1 MTQKKKAELQRKLA
15 VAPVAK
21 PPDGLAERIKAD
33 IPKYLFDADR
43 ERRQLSRSI
52 GLNLRVAASILLLI
66 GGAFLMIAVLSRT
79 ESQKAPVASATGA
92 PAAAPMQVADQAKEN
107 DAYISPARAEAPPA
121 VEAQTEKKDLRAKP
135 SSAIGAVGGKLTTTA
150 AANEGA
156 RRAREDE
163 SESRDQ
169 VLAVPPPQA
178 PPTVAAS
185 APAVPP
191 PLAAAEPRPESPR
204 QAPALADATS
214 KSRAAVMS
222 EAFAA
227 SIAPLDQ
234 SQLFG
239 ISVDRKAFDRLKGAI
254 EIGARPDP
262 RDVDVEALVNYFAGP
277 APRTRDVRLDVE
289 VTSAPANSGVCCV
302 LRVTVDTPPS
312 DSPFIGKD
320 AELEIAFDRD
330 VVRDFSRSGG
340 EQSTKLVQ
348 PVLPPNASVTAL
360 YDFQLKPNPPRRTP
374 IATVTLR
381 YRTLPRDRE
390 RTIVETVRLGD
401 IKRSW
406 STGSRRHRLA
416 SLGAMWAETLRDSG
430 RAAEVA
436 VKAEELSKQQP
447 ADERARDLAKAAG
460 RTQEKAQEQR

>member
-33 IPKYLFDADR
+33 IPKHLFDADR

-52 GLNLRVAASILLLI
+52 GMSLRVAASILLLI
-66 GGAFLMIAVLSRT
+66 GGAFLMIAVLTRS
-79 ESQKAPVASATGA
+79 ESQKAPVASVTVA
-92 PAAAPMQVADQAKEN
+92 PATAPAQVADQAKEN
-107 DAYISPARAEAPPA
+107 DAYAPPARAEAPPA
-121 VEAQTEKKDLRAKP
+121 VVAQTEKKDLRAKP
-135 SSAIGAVGGKLTTTA
+135 SSALGAVGGKLGTTA
-150 AANEGA
+150 VANEGA

-163 SESRDQ
+163 SESRDV
-169 VLAVPPPQA
+169 VLAVPPPPAA
-178 PPTVAAS
+178 PPAVAA
-185 APAVPP
+185 APAATPP
-191 PLAAAEPRPESPR
+191 PAATEARPEPSR
-204 QAPALADATS
+204 QAPAMADAMS
-214 KSRAAVMS
+214 KSRAAVVS

-227 SIAPLDQ
+227 SIAPIDP

-277 APRTRDVRLDVE
+277 APRTRDVRLDIE
-289 VTSAPANSGVCCV
+289 VTSAPANAGVCCV

-320 AELEIAFDRD
+320 ALLEIAFNGD
-330 VVRDFSRSGG
+330 VVRDFSRTGG
-340 EQSTKLVQ
+340 EDSTKLVQ

-360 YDFQLKPNPPRRTP
+360 YDFQLKPNPPPRSL

-381 YRTLPRDRE
+381 YHTLPRDRE
-390 RTIVETVRLGD
+390 RTLIETVRLGD

-406 STGSRRHRLA
+406 ATGSRRHRLA

-436 VKAEELSKQQP
+436 VKAEELSKQLP